1 MQRNTAEAILVPT
14 SLRQRLLYA
23 VHDAPAAGHFGV
35 SKTLARL
42 GSVGYWPNMAKDVAE
57 YCRTCDKCQ
66 HLKPS
71 APTPAPLQPF
81 PIGCPWERMSRY
93 CNKYLL
99 APHSKARHMLNAP
112 AAEQYLS
119 PTTVQVPREDDQSK
133 ETVYVHVSRVR
144 QRQVRHIQPE
154 LSGISNTQE
163 DITLIDHRETENQE
177 KKEFPVQSGT
187 HIE

>member
-1 MQRNTAEAILVPT
+1 MQRNTAEVILVPT

-81 PIGCPWERMSRY
+81 PIGCPWERVSVHIFGNTDVPNTFTKWLEALPMKDQTAATVARKLTAVF
-93 CNKYLL
+93 CRIGIAETL
-99 APHSKARHMLNAP
+99 HSDQGTAFESETH
-112 AAEQYLS
+112 AECACC
-119 PTTVQVPREDDQSK
+119 
-133 ETVYVHVSRVR
+133 
-144 QRQVRHIQPE
+144 
-154 LSGISNTQE
+154 
-163 DITLIDHRETENQE
+163 
-177 KKEFPVQSGT
+177 
-187 HIE
+187 